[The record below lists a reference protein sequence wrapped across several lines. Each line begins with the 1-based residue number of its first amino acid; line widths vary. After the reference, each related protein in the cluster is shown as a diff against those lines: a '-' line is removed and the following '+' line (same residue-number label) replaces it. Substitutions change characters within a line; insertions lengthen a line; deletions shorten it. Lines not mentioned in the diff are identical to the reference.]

1 MKSTIFFL
9 AAISFTASAQ
19 QFIQPEGLTKPPSYT
34 HVVVAGN
41 TVYISGQV
49 AANEKGEVVGRGDL
63 RAQVTRVYENLA
75 LCLKSAGLTFD
86 DVVKMN
92 TYVVDFKPADLAVI
106 REVRTNYLNKEHPP
120 ASTLA
125 GVQALASPDWLI
137 EIEAI
142 AVKKQP

>member
-1 MKSTIFFL
+1 MFLMMVVMASTL
-9 AAISFTASAQ
+9 AQAQ
-19 QFIQPEGLTKPPSYT
+19 TQFVNPEGLMKSSGYT

-49 AANEKGEVVGRGDL
+49 PTNEKGEVVGKGDL
-63 RAQVTRVYENLA
+63 RAQTMQVYENLKK
-75 LCLKSAGLTFD
+75 CLASVGLTFS

-92 TYVVDFKPADLAVI
+92 TYVVNLKPEELGAV
-106 REVRTNYLNKEHPP
+106 REVRRGYLNAEAPP

-125 GVQALASPDWLI
+125 GVQALFHPDVRI

-142 AVKKQP
+142 AIKK